1 MGKKLIIYI
10 IALSALELFNFAF
23 LDADL
28 IKAFQLAGI
37 GLAVAVIF
45 IQLVYQKEERFKKK
59 FTLELFLIFLGVILS
74 MFMAQYGHDQSLTT
88 TLIAQ
93 RFMYYYLVYWALHS
107 LKVKTEDVESI
118 IYWLGLTFSV
128 FYVLQFLIYP
138 NLIFDV
144 RIAQDRETVRIF
156 LSGFTFL
163 VLSYFLILNRLFES
177 FAIWKLLSIMF
188 FLIILILMGTRQV
201 IFSVLLLTLMYV
213 LFSKAVKSRSL
224 IFILITASIIPLIF
238 LFQEIFLSLID
249 LSKHQSEAL
258 ADNVRIRSTVFFL
271 TQLFPNTFSYITGNG
286 ADSTNSAY
294 GFMIQ
299 MYKDGY
305 GFYQSDVG
313 IIGDYTKFGVFF
325 TIAVFV
331 IIFKIIFRKISPSF
345 SYIKFFFISILLTL
359 FTGGGPFGQ
368 GDSIVAICF
377 TLYILDI
384 DKHDRNYL
392 EQQEDADEDL
402 IEEPQLDSNSNL
414 IQL

>member
-10 IALSALELFNFAF
+10 IVLSALELFNFSF
-23 LDADL
+23 LSPDI
-28 IKAFQLAGI
+28 IKAFQLAGV
-37 GLAVAVIF
+37 GLTVAVLF
-45 IQLVYQKEERFKKK
+45 IQVVYQKEERFKKNYH
-59 FTLELFLIFLGVILS
+59 FEIFLIFLGVVLS
-74 MFMAQYGHDQSLTT
+74 MFMAQFGHDQSLTT

-107 LKVKTEDVESI
+107 LKIRTDDLESI
-118 IYWLGLTFSV
+118 IYWLGLTYCV
-128 FYVLQFLIYP
+128 FYLFQFFAYP

-156 LSGFTFL
+156 LPGFTFL

-177 FAIWKLLSIMF
+177 FAIWKLLSILF
-188 FLIILILMGTRQV
+188 FLTILILMGTRQV

-213 LFSKAVKSRSL
+213 MFSKAVKSRAL
-224 IFILITASIIPLIF
+224 IFILITASIIPVIF

-249 LSKHQSEAL
+249 LSKNQSESIAE
-258 ADNVRIRSTVFFL
+258 NVRIRAAVFFL

-305 GFYQSDVG
+305 GFYQSDIG
-313 IIGDYTKFGVFF
+313 IVGDYTKFGAFFALGVF
-325 TIAVFV
+325 IIVFRV
-331 IIFKIIFRKISPSF
+331 IFKRISATF
-345 SYIKFFFISILLTL
+345 SYTKFFYISVLLTL

-368 GDSIVAICF
+368 ADSIVAICF

-392 EQQEDADEDL
+392 AQELEEESV
-402 IEEPQLDSNSNL
+402 IEEPQMLNDNNNL
-414 IQL
+414 LKI